1 MTELHK
7 KIIKYYDEC
16 QIFYDLFWMNKKNL
30 AIHYGFWEKGTRNL
44 HEALINENKAVAEK
58 LDIKKSDIILDAGC
72 GVGGTVIWVAEN
84 YGTKVVGINISEKQV
99 ELAKE
104 YAKKRKIEHLV
115 SFEVKDFCNTGFPD
129 ESFTKIFG
137 LESICYAE
145 EKEDFIR
152 EAFRLLK
159 PGGILVV
166 ADGFLKRKNL
176 NKEEQQILT
185 EWYTG
190 WALPNTGTT
199 VSEFHEKLAKIGFKK
214 IEFEDRTQEVL
225 PSSRRIYLINM
236 VLYPFVRILNL
247 IKVLSDTNTLDIKAS
262 LNQYHIFK
270 KQIGLYGIF
279 SAQKL

>member
-30 AIHYGFWEKGTRNL
+30 AIHYGFWEKNTKNL

-58 LDIKKSDIILDAGC
+58 LEIEKSDIILDAGC
-72 GVGGTVIWVAEN
+72 GIGGTSIWLAEN
-84 YGTKVVGINISEKQV
+84 YKVKVIGINISEKQ
-99 ELAKE
+99 LKIARKYAKE
-104 YAKKRKIEHLV
+104 RGVAHLV
-115 SFEVKDFCNTGFPD
+115 NFYVKDFCNTSFDD

-137 LESICYAE
+137 LESICYTE
-145 EKEDFIR
+145 KKEDFIK

-166 ADGFLKRKNL
+166 ADGFLKKKDV
-176 NKEEQQILT
+176 NKEEQQMLT
-185 EWYTG
+185 EWYAG
-190 WALPNTGTT
+190 WALPNIGTVT
-199 VSEFHEKLAKIGFKK
+199 EFHEKLKKAGFKK
-214 IEFEDRTQEVL
+214 IEFEDKTQEVL

-247 IKVLSDTNTLDIKAS
+247 IKVLSEVNTLDIKAS